1 MANNAVGK
9 TTQEYLNNKAGF
21 VGELRSC
28 QECLASLSGRRNGT
42 NLTNPV
48 SEQDCSN
55 TYSGTTGKITQDA
68 LNVKVGG
75 GGATLSKQEAARRL

>member
-21 VGELRSC
+21 TGELRTV
-28 QECLASLSGRRNGT
+28 QECLASLAGRAGGA
-42 NLTNPV
+42 NLLNPV
-48 SEQDCSN
+48 SEQDSSN
-55 TYSGTTGKITQDA
+55 TYAGTTEKITQDA